1 MIDKFIPWFGY
12 LASFFL
18 ILALITNRDL
28 KFRWFSLSGNVAFIV
43 YASLLPS
50 IPVFITNSILLV
62 INIYY
67 LMKIYNRNE
76 SFDLLDIKGNEP
88 MTLKFLDFHADDIA
102 GYFPDFR
109 QEQME
114 NNLNFI
120 VLRDLVTASI
130 FSAKVEPDG
139 DAIVNINFTVARYRD
154 YKIGKYIFDK
164 EKDFLI
170 SRNVKRI
177 VYKNVSNK
185 GHLQYLKV
193 MGFYQDAHD
202 PQQWIK
208 NLA

>member
-1 MIDKFIPWFGY
+1 MIDNFIPWFGY

-67 LMKIYNRNE
+67 LNKIYNRKENFE
-76 SFDLLDIKGNEP
+76 ILDIKGNEP
-88 MTLKFLDFHADDIA
+88 LILKFLDFHRDDIA
-102 GYFPDFR
+102 GYFPDFHH
-109 QEQME
+109 EQMD
-114 NNLNFI
+114 NNLNFV
-120 VLRDLVTASI
+120 VLRDLVTANI
-130 FSAKVEPDG
+130 FSANVESNG
-139 DAIVNINFTVARYRD
+139 DAIININYTVARYRD

-164 EKDFLI
+164 EKDFLL

-177 VYKNVSNK
+177 VYKSVSNK

-202 PQQWIK
+202 PQCWIK
-208 NLA
+208 NLV